1 MHKEM
6 IMVIKSR
13 PVTAALA
20 IVVLTFLVMGAG
32 CSPDGITPV
41 PEIKQYQFK
50 RLLLLPIKD
59 GTEVHGK
66 GETVHCALCGTVYT
80 IGTVES
86 GAEEFMTDRLKF
98 MLDGWTSST
107 LVSSEQYQAL
117 RSRILSSKRE
127 PVTERELLIAIGREY
142 NADAILTGSVYK
154 FKNRVGSNFAV
165 ESPAS
170 VGFDLDL
177 IEAQSGGLLWSRRH
191 EETQQALS
199 ENLLG
204 LGSFFTRKGRWV
216 TVEDLAV
223 SGLEK
228 ILQTIPI
235 RKEKT
240 DR

>member
-1 MHKEM
+1 MHEEM

-20 IVVLTFLVMGAG
+20 VIVLASLLMSWG
-32 CSPDGITPV
+32 CSPGGITTA

-50 RLLLLPIKD
+50 RLLLLPIKNSSD
-59 GTEVHGK
+59 VHGK

-80 IGTVES
+80 IGTVEN
-86 GAEEFMTDRLKF
+86 GAEEFITDRLNF
-98 MLDGWTSST
+98 MLDGWTPHT
-107 LVSSEQYQAL
+107 LIPSDQYQAL

-127 PVTERELLIAIGREY
+127 SVTERELLAAVGREY
-142 NADAILTGSVYK
+142 NADAVLTGSVYR
-154 FKNRVGSNFAV
+154 FKNRVGSDFAV

-177 IEAQSGGLLWSRRH
+177 IETQSGGLLWSRRH

-199 ENLLG
+199 ENLFG
-204 LGSFFTRKGRWV
+204 LGDFFMRKGKWV
-216 TVEDLAV
+216 TVEDLAI

-228 ILQTIPI
+228 ALQTIPI
-235 RKEKT
+235 RKEKN
-240 DR
+240 